1 MFSKDSC
8 PICFGPTRWTNNVFY
23 VCEIKHHHTYK
34 MDPVIDSY
42 FIKFENIVVHGE
54 SKSNKAFIKTVGGR
68 FLTTNNN
75 FIIHV
80 PNDIIFQLNTEEN
93 ILEYIKNLELIS

>member
-42 FIKFENIVVHGE
+42 FIKFENPRIADIE
-54 SKSNKAFIKTVGGR
+54 TAI
-68 FLTTNNN
+68 N
-75 FIIHV
+75 F
-80 PNDIIFQLNTEEN
+80 
-93 ILEYIKNLELIS
+93 